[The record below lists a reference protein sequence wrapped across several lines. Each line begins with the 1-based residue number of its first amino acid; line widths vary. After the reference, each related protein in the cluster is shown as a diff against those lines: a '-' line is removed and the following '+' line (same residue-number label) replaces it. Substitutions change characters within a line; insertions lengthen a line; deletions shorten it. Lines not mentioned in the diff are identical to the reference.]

1 LIIFKLHASLD
12 GMFGWHLSMSPLRRK
27 GDRNSV
33 KAQPQ
38 KATQLQKA
46 SQLQKVSQLQKAT
59 QPQKTTQ
66 LHKAAQVQKSAQ
78 LQKAVCDLFVGINKN
93 VNTVD
98 EKPNDVDEK
107 PKYKCL
113 GSVKQI
119 PRMYKTKASQQ
130 GFQIDFLGILID
142 LKI

>member
-1 LIIFKLHASLD
+1 
-12 GMFGWHLSMSPLRRK
+12 MFGWHLSMSPLRRK

-46 SQLQKVSQLQKAT
+46 SQLQKAT

-66 LHKAAQVQKSAQ
+66 LHKVAQVHKSAQ
-78 LQKAVCDLFVGINKN
+78 LQKAVCDLFVGINKS
-93 VNTVD
+93 VTTVD
-98 EKPNDVDEK
+98 EKSNDVDEK

-113 GSVKQI
+113 ESVKQI

-142 LKI
+142 LKILSNMKSGLIIRS

>member
-1 LIIFKLHASLD
+1 
-12 GMFGWHLSMSPLRRK
+12 MSPLRRK

-33 KAQPQ
+33 KVQPQ

-46 SQLQKVSQLQKAT
+46 AQLQKASQLQKAT

-66 LHKAAQVQKSAQ
+66 LHKAAQGQKSAQ
-78 LQKAVCDLFVGINKN
+78 LQKAVCDLFIGINKS

-98 EKPNDVDEK
+98 EKPNHVDEK
-107 PKYKCL
+107 PKCKCL

-119 PRMYKTKASQQ
+119 PGMYKTKASQQ
-130 GFQIDFLGILID
+130 GFQIDFLGIL
-142 LKI
+142 

>member
-1 LIIFKLHASLD
+1 
-12 GMFGWHLSMSPLRRK
+12 MSPLRRK

-46 SQLQKVSQLQKAT
+46 AQLQKASQLQKAT
-59 QPQKTTQ
+59 QPQKTAQ
-66 LHKAAQVQKSAQ
+66 LHKVAQVHKSAQ
-78 LQKAVCDLFVGINKN
+78 LQKAVCDLFVGINKS
-93 VNTVD
+93 VTTVD

-107 PKYKCL
+107 PNHVDEKPKCKCL

-130 GFQIDFLGILID
+130 GFQIDFLGIL
-142 LKI
+142 